1 MMGYDEKE
9 ERMELTIN
17 PEFEK
22 LLVPLTTEEY
32 EGLEKSITA
41 IGCMDSIK
49 IWNGVI
55 LDGHNR
61 YKVCSKKKVKFE
73 TTEMKLS
80 EKEDA
85 IDFIIKNQLARRN
98 LTPEQRWYLIGK
110 THETEKH
117 RRGNNELKPHNET
130 LNKNRG
136 RPAKKGDTAESVG
149 QRFKTTRSQVQEHA
163 QFTKAVDSIEENL
176 GKEVK
181 QEILSGK
188 SKFSKKD
195 IVVIGKKD
203 AVGQKAI
210 FEEAKKGKTKPKV
223 VVDVEKNGDTILK
236 FDTVIRKITN
246 VIKTANCGLVTL
258 SENMEAFEDCKV
270 ERRFLI
276 DEIEGFVVKCS
287 NIGIDVNDFV
297 KEKSNETENDKH
309 TLLEHEE

>member
-1 MMGYDEKE
+1 M
-9 ERMELTIN
+9 
-17 PEFEK
+17 
-22 LLVPLTTEEY
+22 
-32 EGLEKSITA
+32 
-41 IGCMDSIK
+41 
-49 IWNGVI
+49 
-55 LDGHNR
+55 
-61 YKVCSKKKVKFE
+61 
-73 TTEMKLS
+73 
-80 EKEDA
+80 
-85 IDFIIKNQLARRN
+85 
-98 LTPEQRWYLIGK
+98 
-110 THETEKH
+110 
-117 RRGNNELKPHNET
+117 
-130 LNKNRG
+130 
-136 RPAKKGDTAESVG
+136 AKKGDTAESVG
-149 QRFKTTRSQVQEHA
+149 QKFNLNRSEVQRDA
-163 QFTKAVDSIEENL
+163 QFTKAVDVIEENL